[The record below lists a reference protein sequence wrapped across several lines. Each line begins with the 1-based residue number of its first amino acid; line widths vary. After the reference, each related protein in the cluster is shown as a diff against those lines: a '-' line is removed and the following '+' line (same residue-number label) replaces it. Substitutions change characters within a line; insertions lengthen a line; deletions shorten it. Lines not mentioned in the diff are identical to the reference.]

1 MCKNLS
7 FKDCELAILRA
18 SVDSSEKI
26 QGRQIVKTPEMQ
38 KINRL
43 LLSFIKKKK
52 CIVYGGTAI
61 NAILPKHDQFYEYDF
76 ELPDFDFFSPDALE
90 IAKELADLYSS
101 NHFTEVEAR
110 SGVHEGTYKVFVN
123 NYSIADITYLHPE
136 LYNSIIKSSIKR
148 NGIMYAPPNFLRQSM
163 YFELS
168 HPISDV
174 SRWEKVLTRL
184 NLLNKNYPLV
194 TKQCEIQRHLSS
206 PKLNSGHEEKIFNI
220 VHNCLIKNGV
230 VFIGGYANALYTTY
244 TRFPN
249 VQNIP
254 DFDALSI
261 NPKDTILQL
270 QHALKKEGIVSIIKK
285 HDAIGEITPVH
296 YSISIEDEYI
306 AFIYKPTQCV
316 SYNEIIH
323 NGRKMKIGT
332 IDTLLSY
339 YLAFMYADREYFDEN
354 RLLCL
359 SSVLFKVQ
367 QENRLAQKGLLKRFV
382 LQCYGKQDTIQDI
395 RTKKNKLR
403 KSLSKHSKQY
413 QELFL
418 KYTPRTRKN
427 KLT

>member
-7 FKDCELAILRA
+7 FKECELAILRA
-18 SVDSSEKI
+18 SVDSSEKM
-26 QGRQIVKTPEMQ
+26 QGKQIVKTPEMK
-38 KINRL
+38 KINSIL
-43 LLSFIKKKK
+43 LAFIKKNK

-61 NAILPKHDQFYEYDF
+61 NAILPKNDQFYEYDF
-76 ELPDFDFFSPDALE
+76 ELPDFDFFSPDAMK
-90 IAKELADLYSS
+90 IAKELADVYSR
-101 NHFTEVEAR
+101 NFTEVEAR
-110 SGVHEGTYKVFVN
+110 SGIHAGTFKVFVN

-136 LYNSIIKSSIKR
+136 LYNSIIKSAIKR

-184 NLLNKNYPLV
+184 NLLNKNYPV
-194 TKQCEIQRHLSS
+194 VSKKCEVQRHFAST
-206 PKLNSGHEEKIFNI
+206 KDEEKIFAI
-220 VHNCLIKNGV
+220 VHNCLIKNDV
-230 VFIGGYANALYTTY
+230 VFIGGYANALYSTY
-244 TRFPN
+244 TKSPQI
-249 VQNIP
+249 QNIP
-254 DFDALSI
+254 DFDALSL
-261 NPKDTILQL
+261 NPKETISLL
-270 QHALKKEGIVSIIKK
+270 QHALKRGGIKSTIIK
-285 HDAIGEITPVH
+285 HDAIGEITPTH
-296 YSISIEDEYI
+296 YSISVGGEYV
-306 AFIYKPTQCV
+306 AFIYKPTQCI

-323 NGRKMKIGT
+323 NGHKMKIGT

-339 YLAFMYADREYFDEN
+339 YLAFMYADRPYFDEN

-359 SSVLFKVQ
+359 SSILFKVQ

-382 LQCYGKQDTIQDI
+382 LQCYGDQDTIQDI

-403 KSLSKHSKQY
+403 RTLNKHSKQY

-418 KYTPRTRKN
+418 KYTPKTRKN